1 MAEIITH
8 PKYDPVRLS
17 HDLAVLK
24 VETKKDRFGD
34 ITGKIDL
41 LHSDD
46 VNAACIPGCAN
57 QFDYQFSNG
66 TGVRY
71 VNIISIQKLVLLI
84 YIIWIYQKYLFII
97 LILGAGLQ
105 DGERMESVDSFK
117 LSKIG

>member
-1 MAEIITH
+1 M
-8 PKYDPVRLS
+8 
-17 HDLAVLK
+17 K

-41 LHSDD
+41 LHTDD
-46 VNAACIPGCAN
+46 VNAACIHGCAN

-71 VNIISIQKLVLLI
+71 VTIFIIQKLVLYLDSIVTMKTINSMHQKDSLI
-84 YIIWIYQKYLFII
+84 NP
-97 LILGAGLQ
+97 ILGAGLQ